1 MSTNSRA
8 MESGAARRPGLAGI
22 GASFRFGLPAVVS
35 RGRLLGALAL
45 LILVVVQFSALSP
58 RDVESEGIT
67 VTTLFLGLVIG
78 ILIPTFTVSAASNA
92 LGTPVAD
99 GTLVYPWLRPVP
111 RWQLALGHIGSALA
125 LNLPVA
131 LLTSLGAALAILN
144 SAGDLGSSEAGPL
157 LAGAAVAGAAA
168 ALAYT
173 PLVVALGARYKRAAT
188 FAFVYI
194 FLWEQV
200 FARNSTGV
208 SRFSIQSYVRGTFFG
223 FVEERRLN
231 DLATSV
237 SGGPPG
243 GGTPSPTLSWIVIA
257 GLVVTGMVLT
267 ALVLRRA
274 DVE

>member
-1 MSTNSRA
+1 MSAGSSSVEAGTV
-8 MESGAARRPGLAGI
+8 RRPGLGGI
-22 GASFRFGLPAVVS
+22 AASFRFGLPAVVS
-35 RGRLLGALAL
+35 KGRLLGALAL

-58 RDVESEGIT
+58 REVESEGVT

-78 ILIPTFTVSAASNA
+78 ILVPTFTVSAASNA

-99 GTLVYPWLRPVP
+99 GTLVYPWLRPTP
-111 RWQLALGHIGSALA
+111 RWQLALGHIGAALA

-131 LLTSLGAALAILN
+131 LLTSVGAALAMLN
-144 SAGDLGSSEAGPL
+144 AADDFGSSEAVPL
-157 LAGAAVAGAAA
+157 LAGAAGAGLAA

-173 PLVVALGARYKRAAT
+173 PLVVALGARFKRAST

-208 SRFSIQSYVRGTFFG
+208 ARFAIQNYVRGTFFG
-223 FVEERRLN
+223 FVEERRMN
-231 DLATSV
+231 DLATSL
-237 SGGPPG
+237 SGAPPG
-243 GGTPSPTLSWIVIA
+243 GGSPSPLVSWMVIA
-257 GLVVTGMVLT
+257 GLVVAGTALT
-267 ALVLRRA
+267 ALVLRRS